1 MAGKLLKETKD
12 IEVKKKKRNNKI
24 DDDNIYKI
32 DLDVAQNEQG
42 IEQDLIQDV
51 EQLAYYDE
59 EEQLEENQKAKTKK
73 KSTKEKVK
81 SDSGIRKIED
91 DDDEIDEI
99 FGNVNKWLKDA
110 EEVIEKRPKRRL
122 TKIEEGIKSSKV
134 TKTEKTTKKQKTT
147 ATNEKAKKISEIE
160 MPEII
165 TKPEEIEEIEE
176 IEKPTKAK
184 KSVAKKEEK
193 TAKTRAS
200 SKASTTAKAS
210 TRSKASEIAK
220 VSASSKASTK
230 TRTNSKSRVDD
241 IYSLNNLEELDD
253 TNYRDEEDGD
263 IETIGE
269 KQNEIQIHTENDLTE
284 IVLKKNRY
292 KIELQKMEY
301 NIYTDTNETSYIIVR
316 DPGVRIVS
324 GGVYILLEKQ
334 GEDYAITTNQDFKI
348 NYVIDNL
355 ERKNNTVNFKLTNL
369 TEIEAYED
377 GLVFEID
384 EEKVIENNLEDNNTL
399 VISEEDGKVYLPYT
413 KEDIKNDVMQNRGTK
428 ISEVIEGKYIL
439 PLDKYKNSMR
449 ARFREGYNLMYRKE
463 GKSKRSAIML
473 GIELMFET
481 NLHPA
486 IISACKNLEEL
497 DIYLD
502 CLEDNELEKFSCF
515 KIIYKSLPT
524 LRKKTK
530 IQEF

>member
-12 IEVKKKKRNNKI
+12 IEVKKKKRTNKI

-32 DLDVAQNEQG
+32 DLDIAQNEQG
-42 IEQDLIQDV
+42 TEQDVLQDV

-73 KSTKEKVK
+73 TSTKAKVK

-110 EEVIEKRPKRRL
+110 EDEVIEKRPKIRL
-122 TKIEEGIKSSKV
+122 AKIEEGIKSSKV
-134 TKTEKTTKKQKTT
+134 TKTEKTTKTKKAT
-147 ATNEKAKKISEIE
+147 ATKVKAKEISEIE

-165 TKPEEIEEIEE
+165 TEPEEIEE
-176 IEKPTKAK
+176 PTKAK
-184 KSVAKKEEK
+184 KSVTKKEEK
-193 TAKTRAS
+193 IAKTRAS

-210 TRSKASEIAK
+210 TRAKASEAAK
-220 VSASSKASTK
+220 ASASSKATTK

-253 TNYRDEEDGD
+253 TNYRDEEDED
-263 IETIGE
+263 IEAIEE

-524 LRKKTK
+524 LRKKAK
-530 IQEF
+530 FQEF